1 MPRDPFEPLPP
12 PNIMRDAWAIY
23 RDRINGWRY
32 RFYDRDH
39 RHFMSQALRNAW
51 DARRNLERYHHA
63 STAPYMHLADLSA
76 DELRAR
82 LPQLH
87 KEIRELGVLL
97 ASSQR
102 GVRPARRRGRLHHIQ
117 TAAVPQLRRPRHD
130 CLPTRQLHQRAF

>member
-63 STAPYMHLADLSA
+63 STAPYLHLAELSA

-87 KEIRELGVLL
+87 KDIRELGYYSRLPKGECDRLAAEADFITYKLL
-97 ASSQR
+97 PYRS
-102 GVRPARRRGRLHHIQ
+102 
-117 TAAVPQLRRPRHD
+117 
-130 CLPTRQLHQRAF
+130 